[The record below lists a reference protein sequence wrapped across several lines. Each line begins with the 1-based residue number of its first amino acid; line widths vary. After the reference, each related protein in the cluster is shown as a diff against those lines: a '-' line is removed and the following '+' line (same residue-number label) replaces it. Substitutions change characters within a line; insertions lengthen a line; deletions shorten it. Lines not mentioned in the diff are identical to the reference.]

1 MSLKIAAAKI
11 IKLRKHHLSQE
22 TGPILAQNCPKL
34 KLELGLQLKVLS
46 ANEKNPT
53 QEIMVKK

>member
-11 IKLRKHHLSQE
+11 IKLRKNHLCQE
-22 TGPILAQNCPKL
+22 TGPILAQNYPKL

-53 QEIMVKK
+53 QEIRAKK